1 MDFVAQDLVY
11 DWNIPQPVRPGLS
24 LLDET
29 LRDGL
34 QSASVSDPPIA
45 EKIRLLHLMEDLG
58 IEAFAAGMP
67 ASGARAFA
75 DVLRLCQEVA
85 RCGMRI
91 RVVAAGRTLPAD
103 VAPILEIS
111 QRAGHPVDAY
121 LFVGSS
127 PIRQAVES
135 WDARR
140 IALQSV
146 QSVHMAA
153 RAGLS
158 VAYVTEDTT
167 RSRPEVLRTLF
178 RAAID
183 HGATRLCLSDTA
195 GHALPS
201 GVRALAEFARGVI
214 DEAGAAVGLDWHG
227 HNDRGLAL
235 SNALC
240 AVECGV
246 DRIHGTALG
255 IGERA
260 GNPPIEL
267 LLLNLRM
274 LDGVDRSSAP
284 SRLVEYC
291 EAVAR
296 ALQWELSPNWPLV
309 GRDAFRTAAG
319 VHAAA
324 VSKALERGDVAL
336 ADHVYSSVPA
346 AKFGRRQEI
355 AVGFMSGSSNVAYWL
370 RERGIEP
377 TEGLV
382 GAVLRAAK
390 AGTRVLSDDELMTIV
405 REVSSECAAERSLG
419 HE

>member
-1 MDFVAQDLVY
+1 MASAAQDLVF
-11 DWNIPQPVRPGLS
+11 DWNATPPAHPGLS

-34 QSASVSDPPIA
+34 QSASVTDPPIA
-45 EKIRLLHLMEDLG
+45 EKLRLLHMMEDLG
-58 IEAFAAGMP
+58 IDAFAAGMP
-67 ASGARAFA
+67 ASGARAYEDA
-75 DVLRLCQEVA
+75 LCLCREVA
-85 RCGMRI
+85 RCKMRI
-91 RVVAAGRTLPAD
+91 RVVAAGRTVPGD
-103 VAPILEIS
+103 VAPILELS
-111 QRAGHPVDAY
+111 QRAGHPIDAY

-127 PIRQAVES
+127 PIRQAAER

-140 IALQSV
+140 MARQSV
-146 QSVHMAA
+146 ESVDMAV
-153 RAGLS
+153 RGGLS

-183 HGATRLCLSDTA
+183 HGASRLCLSDTA

-201 GVRALAEFARGVI
+201 GVRALSEFAREVI
-214 DEAGAAVGLDWHG
+214 GEAGAVVGLDWHG

-240 AVECGV
+240 AVESGV

-260 GNPPIEL
+260 GNPPMEL
-267 LLLNLRM
+267 LLLNLR
-274 LDGVDRSSAP
+274 LLGGVSRSGAP

-291 EAVAR
+291 EAAAR
-296 ALQWELSPNWPLV
+296 ALQWELSPNWPLA

-346 AKFGRRQEI
+346 ARFGRRQEI
-355 AVGFMSGSSNVAYWL
+355 VVGFMSGGSNVAFWL
-370 RERGIEP
+370 RSRGIEP
-377 TEGLV
+377 TEDLV

-405 REVSSECAAERSLG
+405 REVSCECAAERSPG
-419 HE
+419 NE